1 MPTYTTSPLRRTPS
15 DPSYFPAAMAHW
27 SYGTSQYPEPHPGG
41 FVDPSQDPRAYRYAS
56 GQAPTQGYA
65 PPPPAPTP
73 YNAPA
78 QPSHY
83 PSQPAPSSRQA
94 FPNAQPTGVPS
105 YPYAVDPPS
114 SMQRSTTM
122 PMPDHRNGYHKP
134 YDGPPAPN
142 MTPSISHR
150 GAQGVPQYYN
160 GPLHSV
166 PETMDGEESLD
177 PVFDDEPRYK
187 GPPGK
192 PVAGRA
198 TGPPKRTSTM
208 TQSQVF
214 LVPCRLGPSYCRE
227 QVRSDIAARY
237 GGFCSTEHLEFA
249 KRHHMVSLCKG
260 CNVGISREHNDY
272 CSDECQHHNSKKRGW
287 GLGRSNKQ

>member
-1 MPTYTTSPLRRTPS
+1 
-15 DPSYFPAAMAHW
+15 MAHW

-41 FVDPSQDPRAYRYAS
+41 FVDPSQDPRAYRYPS
-56 GQAPTQGYA
+56 GPALTQGYA

-114 SMQRSTTM
+114 SMHRSTTM
-122 PMPDHRNGYHKP
+122 PMPDHRNGYHKS

-166 PETMDGEESLD
+166 PETMDGEEGSD
-177 PVFDDEPRYK
+177 PMLDDEPRYK

-192 PVAGRA
+192 PVAGRPQA
-198 TGPPKRTSTM
+198 GRAKPSKKTSM
-208 TQSQVF
+208 VTQSQVSLTRS
-214 LVPCRLGPSYCRE
+214 LVPCRLGSQCRGQVPSE
-227 QVRSDIAARY
+227 IAARY

-249 KRHHMVSLCKG
+249 KLHGIVSLCKG
-260 CNVGISREHNDY
+260 CSVGVSREHNDY
-272 CSDECQHHNSKKRGW
+272 CSDECQNHNVKKRGW
-287 GLGRSNKQ
+287 PGFGRSNKQ